1 MQHID
6 IILSL
11 SLSLSLSLCRL
22 WKANIWQLLHFC
34 PRGEPCHS
42 RLKYQVN
49 GGTHGHG
56 LDFRELGRIF
66 PKDISKSVIY
76 GSQYIHFFGK
86 QKTGVLVPHHAE
98 EELSLEESDVNGVM
112 VNTMKI

>member
-6 IILSL
+6 II
-11 SLSLSLSLCRL
+11 LSLCRL
-22 WKANIWQLLHFC
+22 WKANIWQFFYFC

-56 LDFRELGRIF
+56 LDFRELGRTF

-76 GSQYIHFFGK
+76 GSQYIRFFGK
-86 QKTGVLVPHHAE
+86 QKIGVLVPHHAE
-98 EELSLEESDVNGVM
+98 EELSLEESDVNGVT
-112 VNTMKI
+112 VSTMKM